1 MTLYYY
7 NVKILIVRRDIV
19 EDKRKPFPIYIKDS
33 LKDKLTKEAEEKG
46 LSLNAYINM
55 LLMERKK

>member
-1 MTLYYY
+1 MG
-7 NVKILIVRRDIV
+7 I
-19 EDKRKPFPIYIKDS
+19 KRESIPKKEPFPIYITDS
-33 LKDKLTKEAEEKG
+33 LKCDLKKEASEKG